1 VAADDS
7 KLTADPVRAEWAG
20 RMTAG
25 VQHQKRSEKRKAIEH
40 FEAAVKLAETFDR
53 HGLDLGR
60 TLFQLA
66 SAHLLDWSAAELP
79 LTRAL
84 AILEGNL
91 PADHP
96 EVVAA
101 CRGLVRIHL
110 ANKEGDRGE
119 RVISRFLPIVEQTR
133 GLLHEETSG
142 LLLGLGHAL
151 QLQRKHAEADEVYT
165 RYLMAAEAAWGPHD
179 LRVTD
184 VVEAM
189 AGNFLEQGNAAKA
202 ESLYRRA
209 LTVRESC
216 RGRYWEG
223 RYWEGRIP
231 PPRQL
236 EALLSAL
243 ADLLSKQARY
253 EEAEKPLRRL
263 LDLASDNANV
273 KVQAAGGLA
282 TVLRKM
288 GRAEEADELE
298 SDALTD
304 LYKSWR
310 GD

>member
-1 VAADDS
+1 MAADDS
-7 KLTADPVRAEWAG
+7 KLTDDPVRAEWAG
-20 RMTAG
+20 RMIAG
-25 VQHQKRSEKRKAIEH
+25 AQHQKRSEKRKAIED
-40 FEAAVKLAETFDR
+40 FEAAVKLAETLDP

-66 SAHLLDWSAAELP
+66 SAHVLDWSAAELP
-79 LTRAL
+79 LMRAL
-84 AILEGNL
+84 AILEENL

-96 EVVAA
+96 EVIAA
-101 CRGLVRIHL
+101 CRGLIRIHL
-110 ANKEGDRGE
+110 AHKEGDRGE
-119 RVISRFLPIVEQTR
+119 RVIRRFLPIVEQTR

-142 LLLGLGHAL
+142 LLLSLGHAL

-165 RYLMAAEAAWGPHD
+165 RYLMTAEAAWGPRD

-189 AGNFLEQGNAAKA
+189 AGNLLEQGNAVKA

-216 RGRYWEG
+216 SGSSYWEG

-231 PPRQL
+231 PPWQL
-236 EALLSAL
+236 NTVLSAL
-243 ADLLSKQARY
+243 ADVLTKQARY
-253 EEAEKPLRRL
+253 EEAEKLLRRL
-263 LDLASDNANV
+263 LDLALD
-273 KVQAAGGLA
+273 KTGAAHHLA
-282 TVLRKM
+282 VVLRKM
-288 GRAEEADELE
+288 GRADEANEIE

-304 LYKSWR
+304 LYRTLR